1 MRKRV
6 PLDGAGSP
14 SDVLAVPPRDL
25 RERLAFLDFTDADR
39 ANLGELGQVLDKHA
53 DTLIG
58 AFYRH
63 LLSFEP
69 TRRLL
74 ADPAVKARVIE
85 KQREYLLSLGAPEI
99 DESYVRNRRQ
109 IGMSHLEVG
118 LGPGWYLGAYALYQS
133 LLIPVIFET
142 WRHNPARVEAI
153 IISLQKLL
161 SFDSQLAMEA
171 YISQREEQLEFLN
184 RELAAMGR
192 DLEDRLET
200 RSQELRETTD
210 RAQAAEELA
219 SIATIVA
226 GLAHEIGTPMGVIQG
241 HAELLESSV
250 NDERGKQR
258 LQTIRDQIERIT
270 TIMRSLL
277 NMARPGGRERQPVGV
292 GALLERSLNFLT
304 EKFRVRRIRVSR
316 DLADGVSAFGD
327 EEKLQQLFLNLFL
340 NAADA
345 MPEGGNLRVSL
356 HTLGPDL
363 LEVLVID
370 DGRGMPSE
378 ELQRVFEPFYTTKGA
393 GQGTGLG
400 LVVARGIVRD
410 HGGTIG
416 VTSEPGQGTEFRVVL
431 PILTS
436 E

>member
-1 MRKRV
+1 
-6 PLDGAGSP
+6 
-14 SDVLAVPPRDL
+14 VPPQDL
-25 RERLAFLDFTDADR
+25 RQRLAFLDFTDADR
-39 ANLGELGQVLDKHA
+39 ANLAELGEVLEKHA
-53 DTLIG
+53 DSFIS

-74 ADPAVKARVIE
+74 ADPEVKDRVIA
-85 KQREYLLSLGAPEI
+85 KQRDYLLSLGTPEI
-99 DESYVRNRRQ
+99 DETYLRNRRQ
-109 IGMSHLEVG
+109 IGMSHLQVG

-184 RELAAMGR
+184 RELAAVGR
-192 DLEDRLET
+192 DLEDRLQT
-200 RSQELRETTD
+200 RSRELRETAD

-250 NDERGKQR
+250 NDERAKQR
-258 LQTIRDQIERIT
+258 LQTIRDQIDRIT

-277 NMARPGGRERQPVGV
+277 NMARPDGRERQPVDV
-292 GALLERSLNFLT
+292 GALLEGSLNFLT
-304 EKFRVRRIRVSR
+304 EKFRVRQIRVSR
-316 DLADGVSAFGD
+316 DLADGMSVFAD

-345 MPEGGNLRVSL
+345 MPEGGNLRV
-356 HTLGPDL
+356 TLRALDPDS

-370 DGRGMPSE
+370 DGHGIPSE
-378 ELQRVFEPFYTTKGA
+378 VLQRMFEPFYTTKGA

-416 VTSEPGQGTEFRVVL
+416 VASEPGEGAEFRVVL
-431 PILTS
+431 PRASS

>member
-1 MRKRV
+1 
-6 PLDGAGSP
+6 
-14 SDVLAVPPRDL
+14 VPPQDL
-25 RERLAFLDFTDADR
+25 RQRLAFLDFTDADR
-39 ANLGELGQVLDKHA
+39 ANLAELGEVLEKHA
-53 DTLIG
+53 DSFIS

-74 ADPAVKARVIE
+74 ADPEVKDRVIA
-85 KQREYLLSLGAPEI
+85 KQRDYLLSLGTPEI
-99 DESYVRNRRQ
+99 DETYLRNRRQ
-109 IGMSHLEVG
+109 IGMSHLQVG

-184 RELAAMGR
+184 RELAAVGR
-192 DLEDRLET
+192 DLEDRLQT
-200 RSQELRETTD
+200 RSRELRETTD

-250 NDERGKQR
+250 NDERAKQR
-258 LQTIRDQIERIT
+258 LQTIRDQIDRIT

-277 NMARPGGRERQPVGV
+277 NMARPDGRERQPVDV
-292 GALLERSLNFLT
+292 GALLEGSLNFLT
-304 EKFRVRRIRVSR
+304 EKFRVRQIRVSR
-316 DLADGVSAFGD
+316 DLADGMSVFAD

-345 MPEGGNLRVSL
+345 MPEGGNLRV
-356 HTLGPDL
+356 TLRALDPDS

-370 DGRGMPSE
+370 DGHGIPSE
-378 ELQRVFEPFYTTKGA
+378 VLQRMFEPFYTTKGA

-416 VTSEPGQGTEFRVVL
+416 VASEPGEGAEFRVVL
-431 PILTS
+431 PRASS

>member
-1 MRKRV
+1 
-6 PLDGAGSP
+6 
-14 SDVLAVPPRDL
+14 VPPQDL
-25 RERLAFLDFTDADR
+25 RQRLAFLDFTDADR
-39 ANLGELGQVLDKHA
+39 ANLAELGEVLEKHA
-53 DTLIG
+53 DSFIS

-74 ADPAVKARVIE
+74 ADPEVKDRVIA
-85 KQREYLLSLGAPEI
+85 KQRDYLLSLGTPEI
-99 DESYVRNRRQ
+99 DETYLRNRRQ
-109 IGMSHLEVG
+109 IGMSHLQVG

-184 RELAAMGR
+184 RELAAVGR

-200 RSQELRETTD
+200 RSRELRETAD

-250 NDERGKQR
+250 NDERAKQR
-258 LQTIRDQIERIT
+258 LQTIRDQIDRIT

-277 NMARPGGRERQPVGV
+277 NMARPDGRERQPVDV
-292 GALLERSLNFLT
+292 GALLEGSLNFLT
-304 EKFRVRRIRVSR
+304 EKFRVRQIRVSR
-316 DLADGVSAFGD
+316 DLADGMSVFAD

-345 MPEGGNLRVSL
+345 MPEGGNLRV
-356 HTLGPDL
+356 TLRALDPDS

-370 DGRGMPSE
+370 DGHGIPSE
-378 ELQRVFEPFYTTKGA
+378 VLQRMFEPFYTTKGA

-416 VTSEPGQGTEFRVVL
+416 VASEPGEGAEFRVVL
-431 PILTS
+431 PRASS